1 MAKSAAAA
9 LHTEPK
15 EPNFLQKFG
24 HDIVHGDIFTKLS
37 FFVWGLGYIGHGQL
51 MKALLVTFVQGFAL
65 YFLAF
70 FGVPNLAKFGTL
82 GTVKMEMVFDVATMK
97 NVVNDY
103 DNSFEAGK
111 KTNNF
116 VQDINVYLNEKFYVT
131 LLTLPVLGVVVFT
144 IVPLFI
150 LIAVAFTNYDQQH
163 MPPNELFTWVGLN
176 NFFTLFGGGGM
187 TSTFG
192 YSFAKVLTWTLVWA
206 FFATFTNFFGGIL
219 MAMFINDK
227 KTKFPKLWRTLFMVT
242 IAVPQFVTLLLVR
255 NFFSNNGIF
264 NTMMANA
271 GVTDF
276 LHNIG
281 LLDKGLSYIPFLT
294 QPGWAMFTIIMINI
308 WIGVPYQMLIATG
321 VLMNIPADMIEAARI
336 DGANPVQMFF
346 RIKLPYL
353 LSVQGP
359 SLVTDFVK
367 NVNNFNV
374 IYLLT
379 QGVFVTQNQALAQS
393 NAKEVDLLVTWLFR
407 LTQDYYNYKMAA
419 VLGIMVFI
427 VCAVFTVVCFHF
439 INKKEA
445 TFS

>member
-24 HDIVHGDIFTKLS
+24 HDFVHGDIFTKLS

-70 FGVPNLAKFGTL
+70 FGVPNMAKFGTL

-103 DNSFEAGK
+103 DNSFE
-111 KTNNF
+111 
-116 VQDINVYLNEKFYVT
+116 I
-131 LLTLPVLGVVVFT
+131 LLMS
-144 IVPLFI
+144 

-187 TSTFG
+187 TSTFS

-227 KTKFPKLWRTLFMVT
+227 KTKFPKFWRTLFMVT

-393 NAKEVDLLVTWLFR
+393 NAKEIDLLVTWLFR

>member
-24 HDIVHGDIFTKLS
+24 HDFVHGDIFTKLS

-103 DNSFEAGK
+103 DNSFEILLMSMISFIVIAALIAAAMMVVSSNYQLQKIREAGK

-176 NFFTLFGGGGM
+176 NFFTLFGVMGRVRGRSALETFIQRYVVRQWCSYRPARIQGCDCDPARMGRGADRDTVFLLVGAGGGA
-187 TSTFG
+187 G
-192 YSFAKVLTWTLVWA
+192 
-206 FFATFTNFFGGIL
+206 
-219 MAMFINDK
+219 
-227 KTKFPKLWRTLFMVT
+227 
-242 IAVPQFVTLLLVR
+242 IAVV
-255 NFFSNNGIF
+255 
-264 NTMMANA
+264 
-271 GVTDF
+271 
-276 LHNIG
+276 
-281 LLDKGLSYIPFLT
+281 
-294 QPGWAMFTIIMINI
+294 
-308 WIGVPYQMLIATG
+308 
-321 VLMNIPADMIEAARI
+321 
-336 DGANPVQMFF
+336 F
-346 RIKLPYL
+346 R
-353 LSVQGP
+353 
-359 SLVTDFVK
+359 
-367 NVNNFNV
+367 
-374 IYLLT
+374 
-379 QGVFVTQNQALAQS
+379 
-393 NAKEVDLLVTWLFR
+393 
-407 LTQDYYNYKMAA
+407 
-419 VLGIMVFI
+419 
-427 VCAVFTVVCFHF
+427 
-439 INKKEA
+439 
-445 TFS
+445 

>member
-24 HDIVHGDIFTKLS
+24 HDFVHGDIFTKLS

-70 FGVPNLAKFGTL
+70 FGVPNMAKFGTL

-103 DNSFEAGK
+103 DNSFEILLMSMISFIVIAALIAATMMVVSSNYQLQKIREAGK

-192 YSFAKVLTWTLVWA
+192 YSFAKVLGRWFGHSLPPLPTSLAA
-206 FFATFTNFFGGIL
+206 F
-219 MAMFINDK
+219 
-227 KTKFPKLWRTLFMVT
+227 
-242 IAVPQFVTLLLVR
+242 
-255 NFFSNNGIF
+255 
-264 NTMMANA
+264 
-271 GVTDF
+271 
-276 LHNIG
+276 
-281 LLDKGLSYIPFLT
+281 
-294 QPGWAMFTIIMINI
+294 
-308 WIGVPYQMLIATG
+308 
-321 VLMNIPADMIEAARI
+321 
-336 DGANPVQMFF
+336 
-346 RIKLPYL
+346 
-353 LSVQGP
+353 
-359 SLVTDFVK
+359 
-367 NVNNFNV
+367 
-374 IYLLT
+374 
-379 QGVFVTQNQALAQS
+379 
-393 NAKEVDLLVTWLFR
+393 
-407 LTQDYYNYKMAA
+407 
-419 VLGIMVFI
+419 
-427 VCAVFTVVCFHF
+427 
-439 INKKEA
+439 
-445 TFS
+445 